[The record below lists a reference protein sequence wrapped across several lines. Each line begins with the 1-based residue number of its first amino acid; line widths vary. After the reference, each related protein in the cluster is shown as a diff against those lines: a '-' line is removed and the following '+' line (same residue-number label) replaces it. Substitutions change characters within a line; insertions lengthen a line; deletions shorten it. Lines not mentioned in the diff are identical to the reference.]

1 MRPTTETPP
10 LRDADDALRR
20 CLDAVLQAADA
31 ADVLGIPTEAIREAH
46 ADATRRLGFPSD
58 AYVLALVGGTGVGKS
73 SLLNALAGGTVS
85 PASARRP
92 TTSEPV
98 AWIPGSERDSL
109 APVLDWLGVGDV
121 REHAANGLGS
131 VAIIDLPDMDSITSS
146 HRERVE
152 ALLPRV
158 DAVAW
163 VTDLEKY
170 HDAVLHDAFLRTWV
184 PRLDRQAVIVNK
196 ADRLAAADRPRIRQ
210 DLEGDLARRLTVTDQ
225 SSVPVLMTTAAP
237 EADLEELRRWL
248 ADGAASKAV
257 IRARVGAT
265 AVDAARGLAREA
277 GIEPDRPDSPFLSD
291 AARAS
296 AIDDATTAV
305 LRAIDLPGLQRQAVA
320 ATRASARERGTGP
333 MGKLTSLIYRASG
346 RDTKV
351 ADPTG
356 HLLRWRDRAALG
368 PAVEALRNGLGTAL
382 TDASPSVRPAVAAT
396 LEPAPLR
403 QGLERAVD
411 KAIAGLDRL
420 EAPTSRWWTVLGL
433 LQTLATIAI
442 AVSAAW
448 VVVWILG
455 RPLVD
460 SVDVPV
466 IGAVPMPFAALL
478 VTVLIGYLLARS
490 LGLHAGWV
498 GRRWAGRLRTRVSD
512 AIHDEITQRGLA
524 PLDRLEDARRRLT
537 ASTGSVLRDCGRG

>member
-1 MRPTTETPP
+1 
-10 LRDADDALRR
+10 
-20 CLDAVLQAADA
+20 
-31 ADVLGIPTEAIREAH
+31 
-46 ADATRRLGFPSD
+46 
-58 AYVLALVGGTGVGKS
+58 
-73 SLLNALAGGTVS
+73 
-85 PASARRP
+85 
-92 TTSEPV
+92 
-98 AWIPGSERDSL
+98 
-109 APVLDWLGVGDV
+109 VLDWLGVGDV

-291 AARAS
+291 AARS
-296 AIDDATTAV
+296 GAIDDATTAV

-478 VTVLIGYLLARS
+478 VTVLIGYVLARS

>member
-98 AWIPGSERDSL
+98 AWIPANERDSL

-225 SSVPVLMTTAAP
+225 ASVPVLMTTAAP

-433 LQTLATIAI
+433 LQKLATIAI

-448 VVVWILG
+448 VVIWILG

>member
-1 MRPTTETPP
+1 MRPRTETPP

-98 AWIPGSERDSL
+98 AWIPANERDSL

-524 PLDRLEDARRRLT
+524 PLDRLEDARVRLAR
-537 ASTGSVLRDCGRG
+537 ASSAVMMECGDS

>member
-1 MRPTTETPP
+1 
-10 LRDADDALRR
+10 
-20 CLDAVLQAADA
+20 
-31 ADVLGIPTEAIREAH
+31 
-46 ADATRRLGFPSD
+46 
-58 AYVLALVGGTGVGKS
+58 
-73 SLLNALAGGTVS
+73 
-85 PASARRP
+85 
-92 TTSEPV
+92 
-98 AWIPGSERDSL
+98 
-109 APVLDWLGVGDV
+109 
-121 REHAANGLGS
+121 
-131 VAIIDLPDMDSITSS
+131 
-146 HRERVE
+146 
-152 ALLPRV
+152 
-158 DAVAW
+158 
-163 VTDLEKY
+163 
-170 HDAVLHDAFLRTWV
+170 
-184 PRLDRQAVIVNK
+184 
-196 ADRLAAADRPRIRQ
+196 
-210 DLEGDLARRLTVTDQ
+210 
-225 SSVPVLMTTAAP
+225 
-237 EADLEELRRWL
+237 
-248 ADGAASKAV
+248 
-257 IRARVGAT
+257 VGAT

-291 AARAS
+291 AARS
-296 AIDDATTAV
+296 GAIDDATTAV

>member
-1 MRPTTETPP
+1 
-10 LRDADDALRR
+10 
-20 CLDAVLQAADA
+20 
-31 ADVLGIPTEAIREAH
+31 
-46 ADATRRLGFPSD
+46 
-58 AYVLALVGGTGVGKS
+58 
-73 SLLNALAGGTVS
+73 
-85 PASARRP
+85 
-92 TTSEPV
+92 
-98 AWIPGSERDSL
+98 
-109 APVLDWLGVGDV
+109 
-121 REHAANGLGS
+121 
-131 VAIIDLPDMDSITSS
+131 
-146 HRERVE
+146 
-152 ALLPRV
+152 
-158 DAVAW
+158 
-163 VTDLEKY
+163 
-170 HDAVLHDAFLRTWV
+170 
-184 PRLDRQAVIVNK
+184 
-196 ADRLAAADRPRIRQ
+196 
-210 DLEGDLARRLTVTDQ
+210 
-225 SSVPVLMTTAAP
+225 
-237 EADLEELRRWL
+237 
-248 ADGAASKAV
+248 
-257 IRARVGAT
+257 
-265 AVDAARGLAREA
+265 
-277 GIEPDRPDSPFLSD
+277 
-291 AARAS
+291 
-296 AIDDATTAV
+296 
-305 LRAIDLPGLQRQAVA
+305 
-320 ATRASARERGTGP
+320 

-524 PLDRLEDARRRLT
+524 PLDRLEDARVRLAR
-537 ASTGSVLRDCGRG
+537 ASSAVMMECGDS